1 MNIEYQIILLIFV
14 HWIGDFL
21 FQTYDMAMNKS
32 KSNRMLLNH
41 VSAYTSIWVLI
52 GVFFFTV
59 TQVLVFAAITF
70 VFHFAIDYC
79 TSRWTSELHK
89 KGKFYGFPAFF
100 SVIGLDQSF
109 HYAQLILT
117 YTYIINF

>member
-1 MNIEYQIILLIFV
+1 MRIEYQIILLIFV

-21 FQTYDMAMNKS
+21 FQTYNMAMNKS
-32 KSNRMLLNH
+32 KNNYMLFNH
-41 VSAYTSIWVLI
+41 VLAYTSVWIVI
-52 GVFFFTV
+52 GMFFFTLA
-59 TQVLVFAAITF
+59 QVLTFAIITF
-70 VFHFAIDYC
+70 VFHFAMDYC

-89 KGKFYGFPAFF
+89 NGKFYGFPAFF

-117 YTYIINF
+117 YTLITNI